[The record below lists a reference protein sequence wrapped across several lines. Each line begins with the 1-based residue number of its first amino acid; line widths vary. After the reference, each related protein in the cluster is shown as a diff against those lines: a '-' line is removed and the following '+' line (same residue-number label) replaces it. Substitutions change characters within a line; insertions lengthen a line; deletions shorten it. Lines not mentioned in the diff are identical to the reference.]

1 MKYETSCG
9 AVVYTIINNEPR
21 YVLAESLGGA
31 WGFPKGHTEPG
42 ETEEQTAL
50 REIRE
55 EVGLR
60 PTLLP
65 GFRLTDEYP
74 LPGKPD
80 TIKRVIFF
88 CATYEGQTIR
98 PQPEELQ
105 SAALLTYEE
114 ALPRLTFDSSR
125 EILRAAH
132 AFIHQSLHD

>member
-1 MKYETSCG
+1 MKCETSCG
-9 AVVYTIINNEPR
+9 AIIYTIINNAPH
-21 YVLAESLGGA
+21 YVLVESLGGA

-55 EVGLR
+55 EVGLE

-74 LPGKPD
+74 LPGKPGV
-80 TIKRVIFF
+80 TKRVIFF
-88 CATYEGQTIR
+88 CATYRGQTIR

-105 SAALLTYEE
+105 SAALLPYEE

-125 EILRAAH
+125 AILRAAH
-132 AFIHQSLHD
+132 DFIRQSLND

>member
-1 MKYETSCG
+1 MNHETSCG
-9 AVVYTIINNEPR
+9 AVICTLINNAPH

-55 EVGLR
+55 EVDLR

-65 GFRLTDEYP
+65 GFRVTDEYP
-74 LPGKPD
+74 LPGRPD
-80 TIKRVIFF
+80 TIKRVVFF

-105 SAALLTYEE
+105 SAALLPYEE
-114 ALPRLTFDSSR
+114 ALLRLTFDSSR
-125 EILRAAH
+125 QILRSAH
-132 AFIHQSLHD
+132 AFICRSLND

>member
-9 AVVYTIINNEPR
+9 AVVYTLINNIPH
-21 YVLAESLGGA
+21 YVLVESLGGA

-74 LPGKPD
+74 LPSRPG
-80 TIKRVIFF
+80 TMKRVIFF
-88 CATYEGQTIR
+88 CATYRDQTIQ

-105 SAALLTYEE
+105 SAALLPYEE
-114 ALPRLTFDSSR
+114 ALPLLTYDSSR
-125 EILRAAH
+125 DILRSAQ
-132 AFIHQSLHD
+132 AFVCQSLND